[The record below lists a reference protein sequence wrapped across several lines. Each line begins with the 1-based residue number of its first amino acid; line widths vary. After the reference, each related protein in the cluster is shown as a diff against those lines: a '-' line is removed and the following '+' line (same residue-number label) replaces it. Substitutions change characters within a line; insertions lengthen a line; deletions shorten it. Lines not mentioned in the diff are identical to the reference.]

1 MGVDSPRLYTDGP
14 PAARGGAMS
23 IRCFGGSVYPG
34 YEFTG
39 IPYNDSDCV
48 GLFVVDAS
56 NDFSSIVRSWDAKL
70 EIVDFSNVRA
80 SFFSVSYIPPMC
92 CHN

>member
-1 MGVDSPRLYTDGP
+1 MRVDSPRLYTNGS

-34 YEFTG
+34 YEFTD
-39 IPYNDSDCV
+39 ITYNDSDCV
-48 GLFVVDAS
+48 DLFVVDAS

-70 EIVDFSNVRA
+70 GIIDFSNVRV
-80 SFFSVSYIPPMC
+80 SFF
-92 CHN
+92 